1 VSAGAAA
8 AAPAPD
14 FLTVKEK
21 GAGGDELGVDPLI
34 TSIPSPLQSEP
45 SEPAAAPI
53 ETPGTGEPASSVD
66 SLVGSLCSCNQR
78 LKFQRERIW
87 LRTVLVARVG
97 GVVEEVGLA
106 VAAAA
111 AVGEVGRLLA
121 GAAVAAVLHQARW
134 YVTGSSRR
142 H

>member
-1 VSAGAAA
+1 MSSKSSPRSVSAGAAA

-34 TSIPSPLQSEP
+34 TWIPSPLQSEP

-78 LKFQRERIW
+78 LKFQRERIYMVAY
-87 LRTVLVARVG
+87 TVG
-97 GVVEEVGLA
+97 ST
-106 VAAAA
+106 
-111 AVGEVGRLLA
+111 GR
-121 GAAVAAVLHQARW
+121 RC
-134 YVTGSSRR
+134 R
-142 H
+142 